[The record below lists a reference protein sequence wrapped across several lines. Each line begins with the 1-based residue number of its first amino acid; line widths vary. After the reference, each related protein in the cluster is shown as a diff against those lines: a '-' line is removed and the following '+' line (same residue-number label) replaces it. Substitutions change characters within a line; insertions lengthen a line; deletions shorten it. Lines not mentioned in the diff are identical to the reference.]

1 MSVYLRRLIF
11 PAIIFIVSSCTPPDD
26 ITTIPY
32 TSGGTLLSIAA
43 PDSVSAA
50 ADISVR
56 IQKKSFSGNLVVK
69 LKDTVFFDA
78 RIYSLLG
85 IEVAS
90 IKENSQSVMLEY
102 SDQSYTFSSVHAMD
116 SLPFVWARAIGL
128 REFQSFF
135 SGNLVPLQPYINSKP
150 DTTVVLKRNVMVL
163 RWFIPERNLQ
173 LEMTINSKK
182 TLPIQISLA
191 DLRPNSSWR
200 IVFKNFRD
208 GRAYSLLFKEDDFNY
223 FSINYEKILFF
234 NGTILL

>member
-11 PAIIFIVSSCTPPDD
+11 LAIIFIVSSCTPPEH
-26 ITTIPY
+26 IKTIPY
-32 TSGGTLLSIAA
+32 TPGGILLPIAT

-50 ADISVR
+50 ADILIR
-56 IQKKSFSGNLVVK
+56 IKKKSFSGNLVVK

-78 RIYSLLG
+78 RIYSSLG

-90 IKENSQSVMLEY
+90 IKEDSQSVMLEY
-102 SDQSYTFSSVHAMD
+102 SDHSYMFSSVHAMD
-116 SLPFVWARAIGL
+116 SMPFVWAKAIGL

-135 SGNLVPLQPYINSKP
+135 SGNLAPLQPYISSKP
-150 DTTVVLKRNVMVL
+150 DTTVVLKRNMMLL
-163 RWFIPERNLQ
+163 RWVIPERNLQ
-173 LEMTINSKK
+173 LEMMINSKK
-182 TLPIQISLA
+182 TLPVQINLA

-223 FSINYEKILFF
+223 FSINYEKIIFF
-234 NGTILL
+234 NGTTLL

>member
-11 PAIIFIVSSCTPPDD
+11 PAIIFMVSSCTPPD
-26 ITTIPY
+26 ITTIPH
-32 TSGGTLLSIAA
+32 TSGGILLPIAT
-43 PDSVSAA
+43 PDSVNAA

-56 IQKKSFSGNLVVK
+56 IQKRSFSGNLVVK

-85 IEVAS
+85 TEVAS
-90 IKENSQSVMLEY
+90 IKENSQSVILEY
-102 SDQSYTFSSVHAMD
+102 SDRSYTFSSVHAMD
-116 SLPFVWARAIGL
+116 SMPFVWAKAIGL

-135 SGNLVPLQPYINSKP
+135 SGNLAPLQPYISSKP
-150 DTTVVLKRNVMVL
+150 DTTVVLKRNMMVL
-163 RWFIPERNLQ
+163 RWLIPERNLQ

-200 IVFKNFRD
+200 IVFNNFRD
-208 GRAYSLLFKEDDFNY
+208 GRAYSLLFKEDEFNY
-223 FSINYEKILFF
+223 FLINYEKILFF
-234 NGTILL
+234 NGTTLL